1 MSDPLHPAAPPA
13 KEDPEALVLRGKPR
27 PAVRFRRG
35 LIVGAS
41 GAVAAVL
48 VALSWFAL
56 QPPSFRKAQD
66 IVESDSSAK
75 DGAEALADV
84 PGSYGDVPR
93 LGPPLPG
100 DLGRPI
106 LEQQRSLAGPPM
118 GAGGIPPGA
127 SGGGEGSPAQAERER
142 LAAAR
147 QAARISPV
155 IVQLAAG
162 GSAVP
167 QPATSEA
174 AAPVATGAPETV
186 LASAAVPPGQQ
197 HKIEFARGAGAADTD
212 SDAGSAAASPWILA
226 AGTLIPAS
234 LITGLDSDLPGMVLA
249 QVTQNVRDSATGRT
263 ILVPQG
269 ARLVGKYD
277 SAVAYGQRR
286 ALLVWTRIVMPD
298 GSSIRLDAMPATD
311 SAGYSG
317 IEDRVDS
324 HTWQMIKGIVLSS
337 VLGVGTELGFGS
349 RESALVRAIRESAQ
363 QNSAQAG
370 DQITSRNLDVQPTIR
385 VRPGWPVR
393 AIVNRDLVLQPWRDQ
408 VPK

>member
-1 MSDPLHPAAPPA
+1 VSTPVNSEPGLTPTKFSRLA
-13 KEDPEALVLRGKPR
+13 
-27 PAVRFRRG
+27 RRG
-35 LIVGAS
+35 VLLGLSGPQLVMAS
-41 GAVAAVL
+41 
-48 VALSWFAL
+48 
-56 QPPSFRKAQD
+56 
-66 IVESDSSAK
+66 
-75 DGAEALADV
+75 
-84 PGSYGDVPR
+84 
-93 LGPPLPG
+93 
-100 DLGRPI
+100 
-106 LEQQRSLAGPPM
+106 
-118 GAGGIPPGA
+118 
-127 SGGGEGSPAQAERER
+127 
-142 LAAAR
+142 
-147 QAARISPV
+147 
-155 IVQLAAG
+155 
-162 GSAVP
+162 
-167 QPATSEA
+167 
-174 AAPVATGAPETV
+174 
-186 LASAAVPPGQQ
+186 
-197 HKIEFARGAGAADTD
+197 
-212 SDAGSAAASPWILA
+212 LA

>member
-1 MSDPLHPAAPPA
+1 MSDPLDPAPSPPA

-35 LIVGAS
+35 LIVGTT

-48 VALSWFAL
+48 VTLSWLAL

-66 IVESDSSAK
+66 MAETETSAK

-106 LEQQRSLAGPPM
+106 LEQQRNLAGPPLDTS
-118 GAGGIPPGA
+118 GAPARRGDGEA
-127 SGGGEGSPAQAERER
+127 SAARGELER

-155 IVQLAAG
+155 MVQLAAG

-167 QPATSEA
+167 RPASSEG
-174 AAPVATGAPETV
+174 APVTTVAPEPAP
-186 LASAAVPPGQQ
+186 ASAAVPPGQQ
-197 HKIEFARGAGAADTD
+197 HKIEFARGAGAAATD
-212 SDAGSAAASPWILA
+212 SDAASQWTLA

-286 ALLVWTRIVMPD
+286 ALLVWTEIVMPD
-298 GSSIRLDAMPATD
+298 GSSVRLDNMPATD

-317 IEDRVDS
+317 IADRVDS
-324 HTWQMIKGIVLSS
+324 RTWQLAKGIALSTL
-337 VLGVGTELGFGS
+337 LGVGTELGLGS
-349 RESALVRAIRESAQ
+349 GESAIVRAIRESAQ
-363 QNSAQAG
+363 QNSARAG
-370 DQITSRNLDVQPTIR
+370 DQITSRNLEVQPTIR

-393 AIVNRDLVLQPWRDQ
+393 AIVNRALVLQPWPDQ
-408 VPK
+408 VAR